1 MSEAGKIVKAE
12 KGCNLSPEMLHLRL
26 RVVEV
31 VVLISLVLNEI
42 SGYIAILKP

>member
-12 KGCNLSPEMLHLRL
+12 KGRNLSPENLHLRL

-31 VVLISLVLNEI
+31 VVLISLILNVI
-42 SGYIAILKP
+42 SGYIAIHKP